1 MRAPK
6 GFAKQHNPS
15 PHRFNHL
22 KLYYNLKP
30 PNSKPIVMIHMG
42 HDFEDGGFVS
52 PVFCCVLKT
61 DGITILSYS
70 QSMDNL
76 QIAEEAKAIKKP

>member
-1 MRAPK
+1 
-6 GFAKQHNPS
+6 
-15 PHRFNHL
+15 
-22 KLYYNLKP
+22 
-30 PNSKPIVMIHMG
+30 MIKMG

-61 DGITILSYS
+61 AGITILSYS